1 MGWGGLAIG
10 STVLG
15 GLMSASGQVDQ
26 GQAQRDAG
34 YAQAEQYELEAAQ
47 VRQAAKEQAAKIRR
61 AGNITRSA
69 ARAAYGA
76 SGVSLDMG
84 TPITVDDG
92 IAQDAESDAYAAI
105 LSGNRQAKNLGL
117 QAENARRQGA
127 FASSSSSPIGSLL
140 STAGSIF
147 GIWRGMK

>member
-1 MGWGGLAIG
+1 MGWGGVAIG

-15 GLMSASGQVDQ
+15 GLMSASGQIDQ
-26 GQAQRDAG
+26 GQAGRAAG
-34 YAQAEQYELEAAQ
+34 YAQAEQFDTEAAQ
-47 VRQAAKEQAAKIRR
+47 VREAAKEQAEKIRR
-61 AGNITRSA
+61 AGSIARSA

-76 SGVSLDMG
+76 SGVSLDVG
-84 TPITVDDG
+84 TPATVDDG

-105 LSGNRQAKNLGL
+105 LSGNRQAKNLGI
-117 QAENARRQGA
+117 QAENARRQGSY
-127 FASSSSSPIGSLL
+127 ASSSSSPVGSLL